1 MSLDRDNLEAWLTEH
16 PEAKDDLADLSDLRA
31 LYQSVSPQAPEEAAW
46 KVVLSRTHESIAR
59 VQSPRERSP
68 RLRWAI
74 VSFTAAAA
82 LAAVLLTRS
91 LWTTS
96 VPEPMPLA
104 EEPFPV
110 VEPEDVIIIA
120 MEARDV
126 PALVVAEPPVR
137 GDLEFARTEDIHV
150 IRCERCP
157 YSGRKARLEQE
168 GEVPM
173 FVAAVVPPD
182 DEE

>member
-1 MSLDRDNLEAWLTEH
+1 MSLDLDNLEAWLTEH
-16 PEAKDDLADLSDLRA
+16 PEAKGDLADLSDLRA
-31 LYQSVSPQAPEEAAW
+31 LYQSVSPPVPDEAAW
-46 KVVLSRTHESIAR
+46 KVVFSRVHESIAR
-59 VQSPRERSP
+59 VPSPRERSP

-74 VSFTAAAA
+74 VGLTAAAVFAA
-82 LAAVLLTRS
+82 LLLTRS

-96 VPEPMPLA
+96 IPEPMPLA

-157 YSGRKARLEQE
+157 YSGRQARLEQE

-173 FVAAVVPPD
+173 FVTAAVVPPE
-182 DEE
+182 DE